1 MKNQF
6 YWRFLISF
14 GTRDSRCGERSIR
27 SQAEGFTLIEL
38 LVVIIIIGILAA
50 IAIPNFLNQAVKA
63 RQSEAKQ
70 NVALVNRSQSQ
81 YRTEYSTFA
90 NSFDILAVGAGL
102 SGGNSVQTG
111 NYTYTLNDGVTDLGS
126 TARIKAQSLDVAVK
140 PYTGGLLRYT
150 SADNKTALATV
161 ICESKVPTGGVPIN
175 VNFSANSVDC
185 PNDYQVIRSSGS

>member
-1 MKNQF
+1 MKNKF

-14 GTRDSRCGERSIR
+14 GTRDPGCCERSIR
-27 SQAEGFTLIEL
+27 SQSEGFTLVEL
-38 LVVIIIIGILAA
+38 LVVIIIVGILAA

-70 NVALVNRSQSQ
+70 NVALVNRAQSQ

-111 NYTYTLNDGVTDLGS
+111 NYIYTLNDGITDLGS
-126 TARIKAQSLDVAVK
+126 TGRIKAQSLDVAVK

-150 SADNKTALATV
+150 SADNKTTLATV
-161 ICESKVPTGGVPIN
+161 ICESTVPAGGVPAN

-185 PNDYQVIRSSGS
+185 PNDYQVIRSNGS